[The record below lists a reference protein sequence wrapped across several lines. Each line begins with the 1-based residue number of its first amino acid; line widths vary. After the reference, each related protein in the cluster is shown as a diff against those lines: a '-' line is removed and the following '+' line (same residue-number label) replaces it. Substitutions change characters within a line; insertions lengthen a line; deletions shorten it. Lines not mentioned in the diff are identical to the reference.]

1 MWKVWIHPL
10 SGDGKGAGMSKA
22 RFFKGD
28 RVYRA
33 DSFKIYK
40 VEEIVHDSEGRRII
54 IAFPEDRKGSGIKFY
69 DSDKSYILQ
78 R

>member
-1 MWKVWIHPL
+1 
-10 SGDGKGAGMSKA
+10 MSKA

-33 DSFKIYK
+33 DSYKIYK
-40 VEEIVHDSEGRRII
+40 VEEVVHDSEGRRVI
-54 IAFPEDRKGSGIKFY
+54 IAFPEDKNGVGIKFY